1 MTDPKANGSMPLDT
15 FLPYRLAVLAEAV
28 SRSMAQIYGER
39 FDLTRDEWRVLA
51 ALSGGA
57 PTRTTPVIERTT
69 LDKVS
74 VSRALQ
80 RMLAKGLIERTPDP
94 EDGRGYVIRLL
105 PAGRALFRKIV
116 PMVQAREQY
125 LLSALDET
133 EQAALSTI
141 LDKLTQ
147 RARQLAQQG

>member
-1 MTDPKANGSMPLDT
+1 MSAPTSDGGMPLEA
-15 FLPYRLAVLAEAV
+15 FLPYRLAVLAEVV

-51 ALSGGA
+51 ALSGGT
-57 PTRTTPVIERTT
+57 PTRTTPVIDRTT

-80 RMLAKGLIERTPDP
+80 RMLSKGLVERTPDP
-94 EDGRGYVIRLL
+94 DDGRGHVIRLL

-125 LLSALDET
+125 LLSALDDS
-133 EQAALSTI
+133 EQAAMDTI

-147 RARQLAQQG
+147 RARQLTKQG

>member
-1 MTDPKANGSMPLDT
+1 MTDPKADGGMPLET

-80 RMLAKGLIERTPDP
+80 RMLAKGFIERTPDP

-125 LLSALDET
+125 LLSALDDT
-133 EQAALSTI
+133 EQAALGTI